1 MHRAND
7 LFGTLL
13 LPHELHTLL
22 GVLLDRHGR
31 AVWHVVQAI
40 VRSIIQGLADLVLPC
55 IVRDLVMSLRIT
67 HGFPNERTSESAIGA
82 VSTLATNCRG
92 TGHQS
97 TPFTS
102 NPIFIF
108 MRPVQD
114 RQTTKSGTKTEVV
127 IGIVEFQE
135 FASLGLSHPLPKSTY
150 RRCPNIRLLL
160 VIPDKGLV
168 VDGVIGHIVFSEF
181 RVSSRGAGR
190 EQEAAAD
197 GWAWRMTE
205 GDGGLLGLIGAYWGL
220 LGVIGDNGYVRMG
233 KC

>member
-1 MHRAND
+1 MHRPGSCYEPTNHPWVPKR
-7 LFGTLL
+7 T
-13 LPHELHTLL
+13 
-22 GVLLDRHGR
+22 
-31 AVWHVVQAI
+31 
-40 VRSIIQGLADLVLPC
+40 
-55 IVRDLVMSLRIT
+55 
-67 HGFPNERTSESAIGA
+67 NERVSRRSANRRIGERGEARREGPVISRRSTIPA

-114 RQTTKSGTKTEVV
+114 QQTTKSGTKTEVV

-205 GDGGLLGLIGAYWGL
+205 GDGGLLGLIGAYWGSSA
-220 LGVIGDNGYVRMG
+220 IMDT
-233 KC
+233 